1 MQYVNVSNQ
10 YVEHLKLTQ
19 CSMPIISQ
27 LKKKEKENVAHF
39 EGAKDKGW
47 AKKLVASFLVGVAMS
62 EIYIYAHSIASK

>member
-1 MQYVNVSNQ
+1 
-10 YVEHLKLTQ
+10 
-19 CSMPIISQ
+19 MPIISQ